1 MLTREQKQ
9 AQIEVLHEKFARATA
24 ILAFDYRGLTVDES
38 NQLRAQL
45 RAAGATNLEYRVV
58 KNTLVKRA
66 VEGTGSVP
74 LAKFCVGPTAVG
86 IAYEDEP
93 ATLARVLIEYAK
105 KNEKMKLRG
114 GVFDG
119 AALDARGIEALSK
132 LPSKHEL
139 RGMLAGTLQAPL
151 RNLAGTM
158 YSLLGHLRNALE
170 QRQQQLGE

>member
-9 AQIEVLHEKFARATA
+9 VQIDALHEKFARATA
-24 ILAFDYRGLTVDES
+24 ILAFDYRGLTVEES

-45 RAAGATNLEYRVV
+45 RQAGASSYEYRVV

-66 VEGTGSVP
+66 VEGTASVP
-74 LAKFCVGPTAVG
+74 LAKYCVGPTAVG
-86 IAYEDEP
+86 IAYEEP
-93 ATLARVLIEYAK
+93 AALARVLIEYAK
-105 KNEKMKLRG
+105 KNEKMSLRG

-119 AALDARGIEALSK
+119 SALDVKGIEALSK
-132 LPSKHEL
+132 LPSKQEL

-158 YSLLGHLRNALE
+158 YALLGHLRNALE
-170 QRQQQLGE
+170 QRQQQLGA